1 MTCWPPSDAASQS
14 MKALPISAWAV
25 DARAPYKACAGF
37 NNGSFASS
45 EPFLKIFSLDLT
57 ASVAVIQVP
66 RSVRVYSER
75 RDAASKDSRGN
86 RGY

>member
-1 MTCWPPSDAASQS
+1 
-14 MKALPISAWAV
+14 MKAFPMSAWAV

-37 NNGSFASS
+37 NNVLLALS
-45 EPFLKIFSLDLT
+45 EPFLKTFSLDLT
-57 ASVAVIQVP
+57 ASVAVSQVP

-75 RDAASKDSRGN
+75 RDAASKDSHGK

>member
-1 MTCWPPSDAASQS
+1 M
-14 MKALPISAWAV
+14 SAWSPV
-25 DARAPYKACAGF
+25 DALAPYKACAGF

-45 EPFLKIFSLDLT
+45 EPFLKIFMVELT
-57 ASVAVIQVP
+57 VAASGTVIQVP

-75 RDAASKDSRGN
+75 RDAAFKASCGN